1 MTLKSL
7 VGDLNSRIH
16 LMKPLIQDIEKYGT
30 LLGHPKDEVE
40 NFKEIM
46 KEGDGLVTKCS
57 TICWWNAYK
66 KYKYAKKLHDLNKR
80 LSRQITILEEE
91 LTILEVEVV
100 RDRKEILYGLKQIAE
115 KFEKLQLDAA
125 QIVRNLESNLIVI

>member
-7 VGDLNSRIH
+7 VGDLNFKIH

-46 KEGDGLVTKCS
+46 KEGDALVTKCS

-66 KYKYAKKLHDLNKR
+66 KYKYDKKLHDFNKR
-80 LSRQITILEEE
+80 LSRQITILD
-91 LTILEVEVV
+91 VEMV
-100 RDRKEILYGLKQIAE
+100 RDRKEILYELKQIAE